1 MDRKTFPTL
10 APPSEDPLQSGGQE
24 EDRAGLQEVSWRFRA
39 LNPGDD
45 LIHLSHLNFLTASS
59 RKPSLL
65 TSRPSCFFPPLSS
78 CGTTYFLKLSS
89 CLIELSPTSLLE
101 SVFP

>member
-65 TSRPSCFFPPLSS
+65 TSRPSCFFPSSKLLRNHVLS
-78 CGTTYFLKLSS
+78 KAEQLSYR
-89 CLIELSPTSLLE
+89 T
-101 SVFP
+101 VTD